1 MASTYSDLGL
11 ELMATGENAGTWG
24 DKTNTNLN
32 LINQV
37 AAGYESIALSDG
49 GTVTL
54 ALTDGALSNAR
65 NMILKFTGTLTS
77 ASTVTIPDALEKFYI
92 IDLSAVTGVTN
103 LTIKTVSGTGFT
115 AGEAAIVAAYS
126 DGTNLN
132 EIALNTL
139 GGTIA
144 TSQLTGTISTAQIAD
159 NAITTAKISDNQITT
174 AKISAN
180 QITTAL
186 VSDLQITTDKIA
198 DDAVTADKLADT
210 AVTAGAYTTV
220 DLTVDAQGRITAIA
234 SGSSGGGAP
243 LAIYATGPAS
253 GTYTAPGTTTD
264 LYVYACGG
272 GGGGA
277 GTADAFQGRG
287 GAGAGFGFF
296 NIPIAAPY
304 SVPYVA
310 GGPGAGGGSNT
321 PSVGSTGG
329 NTTLNSTDA
338 VANGGG
344 GGTRNSGAG
353 SRGTSPGATFDL
365 SPFVNNVTAN
375 LRSGTPDAN
384 RAPSVSTQQTLMGT
398 SAPAF
403 VTNYATYAPTI
414 GVGASVVA
422 SGSQSELYGA
432 GGNGGGSGEPGG
444 TGLLAIF
451 EIE

>member
-11 ELMATGENAGTWG
+11 ELMVTGENAGTWG

-92 IDLSAVTGVTN
+92 IDLSAVVGVTN

-159 NAITTAKISDNQITT
+159 NSIVTAKISDNQIVTSKISDNQITT
-174 AKISAN
+174 A
-180 QITTAL
+180 
-186 VSDLQITTDKIA
+186 KIA

-210 AVTAGAYTTV
+210 AVTAGAYTSTS
-220 DLTVDAQGRITAIA
+220 LTVDAQGRITAA
-234 SGSSGGGAP
+234 SSGSGGAGGFVP
-243 LAIYATGPAS
+243 KQVTSGPSS
-253 GTYTAPGTTTD
+253 GTYTANAAANYIGTY
-264 LYVYACGG
+264 LYAGG
-272 GGGGA
+272 GGGG
-277 GTADAFQGRG
+277 GNESQNGRTGGSG
-287 GAGAGFGFF
+287 GAGGFGFYGS
-296 NIPIAAPY
+296 PIVAPFSQPF
-304 SVPYVA
+304 SV
-310 GGPGAGGGSNT
+310 GGGGSPGNT
-321 PSVGSTGG
+321 GNGGANGNTGAAGGSTTIATIG
-329 NTTLNSTDA
+329 TVNSG
-338 VANGGG
+338 NGGG
-344 GGTRNSGAG
+344 GAVNFPGSNGNPGSGG
-353 SRGTSPGATFDL
+353 SAPGANLATNR
-365 SPFVNNVTAN
+365 SFVVGQRN
-375 LRSGTPDAN
+375 
-384 RAPSVSTQQTLMGT
+384 T
-398 SAPAF
+398 SQEW
-403 VTNYATYAPTI
+403 
-414 GVGASVVA
+414 GV
-422 SGSQSELYGA
+422 
-432 GGNGGGSGEPGG
+432 GGSGGSSG
-444 TGLLAIF
+444 SVGLLVIF
-451 EIE
+451 ENIGT